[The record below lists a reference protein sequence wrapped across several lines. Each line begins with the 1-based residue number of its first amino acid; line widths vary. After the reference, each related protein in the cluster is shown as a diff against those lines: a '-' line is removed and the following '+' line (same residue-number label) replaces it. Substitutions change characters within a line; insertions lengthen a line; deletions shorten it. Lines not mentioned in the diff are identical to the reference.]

1 MEDQILNFETKKTMD
16 RRCEFWLEFENGT
29 KLFAEMIEPVSP
41 QFDMIPPSEAEDK
54 SRVLNA
60 DKSKEVV
67 IRIDDQIPSNQSRNE
82 QQSENKSILKKRT
95 DEQTDFIQSEP
106 EFVISKVATIVEKED
121 YVKDKGVSLTFTYK
135 QGLTI

>member
-29 KLFAEMIEPVSP
+29 KMFAEMIESVSS
-41 QFDMIPPSEAEDK
+41 QFEMIPPAEAEYK

-67 IRIDDQIPSNQSRNE
+67 IRIDDQVPTNLSRNE

-95 DEQTDFIQSEP
+95 EE
-106 EFVISKVATIVEKED
+106 
-121 YVKDKGVSLTFTYK
+121 
-135 QGLTI
+135 

>member
-1 MEDQILNFETKKTMD
+1 MFGIKENQANLNEKVSMEDQILNFETKKTMD

-41 QFDMIPPSEAEDK
+41 QFDMIPPSEVEDK

-67 IRIDDQIPSNQSRNE
+67 IRIDDQIPTNQSRNE
-82 QQSENKSILKKRT
+82 
-95 DEQTDFIQSEP
+95 
-106 EFVISKVATIVEKED
+106 
-121 YVKDKGVSLTFTYK
+121 
-135 QGLTI
+135 